1 MSTEK
6 DQNVNKFTPSVKETR
21 KRGCRICPCPPLFR
35 LVSLHTKC
43 NWGSVSLH
51 LWIKVPALQSLHVTT
66 TAAPPAGHLGCS
78 RNRSRYSD
86 MASQFRHRKAK
97 ITTRSNVESVRLRV
111 FISGTTQFATVE
123 TNTRSTAITASSTL
137 MSLPSKVRAVAF
149 SKPSNWTTCCCCC
162 WSSILEMRVWQASS
176 ASYRKGTR
184 KVLWVQLPCH
194 NLWPTPHL
202 KSFISNG
209 D

>member
-1 MSTEK
+1 
-6 DQNVNKFTPSVKETR
+6 
-21 KRGCRICPCPPLFR
+21 
-35 LVSLHTKC
+35 
-43 NWGSVSLH
+43 
-51 LWIKVPALQSLHVTT
+51 
-66 TAAPPAGHLGCS
+66 
-78 RNRSRYSD
+78 

-123 TNTRSTAITASSTL
+123 TNTRSTAMTASSTL

-176 ASYRKGTR
+176 ASYRKR
-184 KVLWVQLPCH
+184 ERIMLLVKPPCP
-194 NLWPTPHL
+194 NLWQNNTPEVIYFKWRLVWELHGVTIIRVR
-202 KSFISNG
+202 SFGSDLSFHCGEIFEFLWCILIKTKTSQCYFLSNLQLRIIMLG
-209 D
+209 VNMS